1 MDLILSPLRLG
12 TGEGVRG
19 QGILISLRTETWPT
33 GIVDQAMESWGEKAE
48 GSEVESNN
56 GKAQ

>member
-1 MDLILSPLRLG
+1 M
-12 TGEGVRG
+12 RG
-19 QGILISLRTETWPT
+19 QGILISLRTETRPT